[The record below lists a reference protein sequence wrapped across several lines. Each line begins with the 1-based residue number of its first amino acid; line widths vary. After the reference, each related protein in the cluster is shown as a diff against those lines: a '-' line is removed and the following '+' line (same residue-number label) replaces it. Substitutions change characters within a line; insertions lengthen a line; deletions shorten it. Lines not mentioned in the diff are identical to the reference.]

1 MEIDKT
7 FKPNTQWMREK
18 YAEMNKLLFNGELG
32 ECNFEIFTT
41 GRGSQGSVLGWFKI
55 KNRNIR
61 VDRYSRRMY
70 VLGYNKIVINKNN
83 FAELCNPTIELNG
96 NYSGTENGFLA
107 TLVHEMCHY
116 YTYMYGYCPKQCH
129 GREFREIASIVS
141 NKSKGMF
148 TIQRVASAEQMTQL
162 ELNDEIKA
170 KIEKR
175 LTNRKSVVSAIIV
188 FTKDGKVKLTITS
201 YSSLIDKISS
211 EEQRRGG
218 NVVVSNNSEVIEYL
232 FSKGYRRNF
241 RTWRYWNIEGKP
253 WIDELKNMLPEVSG
267 TLLGVNRAQ
276 VKKANPNNN
285 TPKMIF
291 SINTSNGVFEVS
303 CNSFV
308 ELRIKLQQ
316 RFPNMSYETINKLI
330 GNRANFKKLE
340 ENNMNTKK
348 IIKEIIDEFL
358 ENEFGGDNTSVE
370 INPDMNLG
378 MYSPL
383 EIQ

>member
-116 YTYMYGYCPKQCH
+116 YTYMYGYCPNQCH

>member
-116 YTYMYGYCPKQCH
+116 YTYMYGYCPNQCH

-241 RTWRYWNIEGKP
+241 RTWRYWSIEGKP

-267 TLLGVNRAQ
+267 TNRAQ

>member
-61 VDRYSRRMY
+61 VDRYSRSMY
-70 VLGYNKIVINKNN
+70 LMGYNKIVINKNN

-116 YTYMYGYCPKQCH
+116 YTYMYGYCPNQCH

-201 YSSLIDKISS
+201 NSSLIDKISS

-241 RTWRYWNIEGKP
+241 RTWRYWSIEGKP

-378 MYSPL
+378 LYSPL
-383 EIQ
+383 EMQ